1 MKTLSKLFLL
11 ILFAYSFNVIGQ
23 ENNSLQLKLN
33 HIAISVKDVD
43 VSATFY
49 KEVLGLEEIT
59 NKTKVDGIRWFSL
72 GDGKELH
79 LVSTV
84 KEPFVLNKAIH
95 IAFTTFNFESVIHK
109 LENLKI
115 NFNSWNGEQNKI
127 TTRADGI
134 KQIYI
139 PDPNGNWI
147 EINSVGQQ

>member
-1 MKTLSKLFLL
+1 MKKLSKLFLL
-11 ILFAYSFNVIGQ
+11 ILFTYSFNVIGQ
-23 ENNSLQLKLN
+23 ENNSHQLKLN

-43 VSATFY
+43 ISATFY

-127 TTRADGI
+127 TTRADGV

-139 PDPNGNWI
+139 PDPNGYWI